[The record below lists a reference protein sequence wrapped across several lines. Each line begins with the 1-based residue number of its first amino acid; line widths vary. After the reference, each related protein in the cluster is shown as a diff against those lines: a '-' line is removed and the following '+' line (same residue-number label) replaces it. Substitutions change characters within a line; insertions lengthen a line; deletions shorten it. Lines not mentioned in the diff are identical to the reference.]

1 MEVKDIYPL
10 MYGHSDSGTKEL
22 HGIDELSDYICS
34 EGLKGDLK
42 VTLPNGSFLLDTYGP
57 YLNRIADMDYRT
69 SLLQVLVPKQQEM
82 ESRILGSAEEY
93 DDEDLGELDDMTIGE
108 I

>member
-10 MYGHSDSGTKEL
+10 MYGHSKSGVTEL
-22 HGIDELSDYICS
+22 HGIEELADYICS

-42 VTLPNGSFLLDTYGP
+42 VTLKNGSFLLDTYGP
-57 YLNRIADMDYRT
+57 YLNRISDMEYRQ

-82 ESRILGSAEEY
+82 EARILGSAGEY
-93 DDEDLGELDDMTIGE
+93 NDEDLSELDDMTLGNI
-108 I
+108 

>member
-10 MYGHSDSGTKEL
+10 MYGHSESGTTEL
-22 HGIDELSDYICS
+22 HNIEELSDFICK

-42 VTLPNGSFLLDTYGP
+42 VTLPNGNLLLDTFGP
-57 YLNRIADMDYRT
+57 YLNRIADMDYRE

-82 ESRILGSAEEY
+82 EARILGSTEEY
-93 DDEDLGELDDMTIGE
+93 NDEDLGELDDMTLGNI
-108 I
+108 

>member
-10 MYGHSDSGTKEL
+10 MYGHSESGTTEL
-22 HGIDELSDYICS
+22 YGIEELADYICN

-42 VTLPNGSFLLDTYGP
+42 VTLPNGEVLLDTFGP
-57 YLNRIADMDYRT
+57 YLNRIADMDYRN

-82 ESRILGSAEEY
+82 EAKIHSSAEEY
-93 DDEDLGELDDMTIGE
+93 DDEDLGELDDMTLGDI
-108 I
+108 